1 MELTG
6 IAGKIIGYCVLLTVY
21 ALLALGLWYL
31 ITRVIIDLLLTKV
44 LKLMRI
50 YTRFGQFLL
59 HYRTFS
65 TWADRW
71 RVPSDDALKD
81 LRWQFAGH
89 VVKQLSANAGTF
101 EKLATV
107 ALGRPW
113 TKEDAVQL
121 TLKPAE
127 GNYLGKGKYYIL
139 EITGGKTLGL
149 IDIDFETVGTSAA
162 GLFITFKAIS

>member
-6 IAGKIIGYCVLLTVY
+6 IAGKIIDCCVLLTVY
-21 ALLALGLWYL
+21 TLLALSLWYL

-65 TWADRW
+65 AWADRL
-71 RVPSDDALKD
+71 RVTSDDALKD
-81 LRWQFAGH
+81 LRWQFAGY
-89 VVKQLSANAGTF
+89 VIEQLLANADTF

-113 TKEDAVQL
+113 TKEDAAQL

-127 GNYLGKGKYYIL
+127 GSYPDSGTHYIL
-139 EITGGKTLGL
+139 EITGGKTLAL
-149 IDIDFETVGTSAA
+149 INIDFEKVGTSAA